1 VEITSSEIRQFQ
13 QLYRTKFGIELDDKT
28 ARHKLL
34 NLVGQMY
41 VVYRQIT
48 PEQLAAYNTSNENVN
63 ENTKY
68 EQTRAASDS

>member
-1 VEITSSEIRQFQ
+1 MEITSSEIRQFQ

-41 VVYRQIT
+41 MVYRQIT
-48 PEQLAAYNTSNENVN
+48 PEQLAVYRTRNEYVN
-63 ENTKY
+63 ENTNN
-68 EQTRAASDS
+68 EQTRTASDS